1 MKPIADE
8 VEKIVRPVFAKHGK
22 IFAEVMINW
31 SKIAGV
37 AFGQKTSPYKITTA
51 AEKGRKINILHVKAS
66 NSATGLEFAYQQD
79 IIMERIAIYFG
90 YKAVDKIIV
99 KT

>member
-8 VEKIVRPVFAKHGK
+8 LERVLRPIFARHGK
-22 IFAEVMINW
+22 IFAELMVNW
-31 SKIAGV
+31 QKISGV
-37 AFGQKTSPYKITTA
+37 DLGAKTSPYKITTA
-51 AEKGRKINILHVKAS
+51 AEKGRKINILHVKVA
-66 NSATGLEFAYQQD
+66 NSATGLEFTYQQD
-79 IIMERIAIYFG
+79 IIIERIAIYFG